1 ALTAASEPGQF
12 VRLEAHSEK
21 SWSVVPIVAS
31 RPSKM
36 LLMHGNVA
44 FAAHDRDRP
53 ESDDFCS
60 ELRNGINA
68 GSNICDF
75 PALSRMKTTVRK
87 CFEGSKARCWFAARS
102 LASGARLC
110 VAASS
115 KTSGTRP
122 RAILR
127 PFLTRL
133 PLPRKRR
140 KTQTRPRRGD
150 RESIGGRSF
159 DRST

>member
-1 ALTAASEPGQF
+1 MPIAASEAGQV
-12 VRLEAHSEK
+12 VRLEANAEK

-53 ESDDFCS
+53 ESDDVCN

-68 GSNICDF
+68 GSNISDF

-87 CFEGSKARCWFAARS
+87 CCEGSKPRAGALPRS
-102 LASGARLC
+102 IFSGAS
-110 VAASS
+110 A
-115 KTSGTRP
+115 
-122 RAILR
+122 
-127 PFLTRL
+127 
-133 PLPRKRR
+133 
-140 KTQTRPRRGD
+140 
-150 RESIGGRSF
+150 
-159 DRST
+159 

>member
-1 ALTAASEPGQF
+1 MPIAASDAGQV
-12 VRLEAHSEK
+12 VRLEANAEK

-53 ESDDFCS
+53 ESDDVCNEF
-60 ELRNGINA
+60 RNGISV

-87 CFEGSKARCWFAARS
+87 CLEGSKARCWFAARS

-110 VAASS
+110 IAA
-115 KTSGTRP
+115 R
-122 RAILR
+122 
-127 PFLTRL
+127 
-133 PLPRKRR
+133 
-140 KTQTRPRRGD
+140 
-150 RESIGGRSF
+150 
-159 DRST
+159 